1 MYIVHGNGKITF
13 DVSICLNSDDDDV
26 HEEHVHKMY
35 IVYRNARITFDI
47 SICLNS
53 EPPTMSVLKL
63 LSRMWLC
70 LGSPDHD
77 TMVNDHDENNENVDD
92 NGDDHNGGHDN
103 EDAVIDTQ
111 IINLWRNLMASWP
124 QG

>member
-1 MYIVHGNGKITF
+1 M
-13 DVSICLNSDDDDV
+13 SDDDDV
-26 HEEHVHKMY
+26 RDEYVHDNGK
-35 IVYRNARITFDI
+35 ITFDI
-47 SICLNS
+47 SICLNG

-77 TMVNDHDENNENVDD
+77 TMVNDHDENVDD

-103 EDAVIDTQ
+103 EDAVIDPQ
-111 IINLWRNLMASWP
+111 IIDL
-124 QG
+124 

>member
-1 MYIVHGNGKITF
+1 MSGNF
-13 DVSICLNSDDDDV
+13 D
-26 HEEHVHKMY
+26 
-35 IVYRNARITFDI
+35 TFDI

-70 LGSPDHD
+70 LGSPDH
-77 TMVNDHDENNENVDD
+77 HDENDED
-92 NGDDHNGGHDN
+92 NDDDHNGDRDN

-111 IINLWRNLMASWP
+111 IIDLWRNLMASWP